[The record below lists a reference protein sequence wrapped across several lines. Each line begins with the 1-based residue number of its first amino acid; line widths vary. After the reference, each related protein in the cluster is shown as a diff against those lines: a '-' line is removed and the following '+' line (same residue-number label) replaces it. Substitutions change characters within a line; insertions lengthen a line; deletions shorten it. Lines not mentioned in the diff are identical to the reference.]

1 MTTNPYSSRPW
12 LKSYDAHVPANLNY
26 PWMSFIDMTRK
37 SFREVPDRA
46 AMVYIDTVIT
56 FKELDVMSNKFANFL
71 LDKGVK
77 QGDVVGL
84 NMPNIP
90 AYLICFVGAQKV
102 GCITTGVSPLLT
114 EHELEYQLNDSA
126 AKLLVTFDANL
137 ARINAVIA
145 KTKVKTLVVAGVFDF
160 MGPVDWKAPAAEMK
174 KEGAIEVY
182 NSIDILKKYPDK
194 EVDTWV
200 DRDSDCLMQYT
211 GGTTGPSK
219 GAVLTNRNIS
229 HQILQWVV
237 WTDSKVGE
245 EVGVSAFP
253 LFHQAGLFYGFVGLS
268 TGMTQVLIPNPRD
281 VAFIITQIK
290 KYKPTVVANV
300 PTLFM
305 EMMKIEE
312 FKTMDLSFVKFYGSG
327 AAPFP
332 AELIKQFYE
341 IVGDNKLVEVYGM
354 TETSPLLTGQPFLG
368 KKKVGSVG
376 MPMPDTDII
385 LVDPATGEIAKL
397 GEPGELCARGPQIMR
412 GYHNKPDE
420 TANSIRNGYMHTG
433 DVATMDEDGFFFI
446 VDRLKDM
453 VSVSGMKVFTRE
465 LDEIIALHPDIEMCA
480 SVGVPDPERA
490 FTEIVATA
498 VVLKPG
504 VEANDAA
511 RQSIISFMR
520 ERVAPYKVPKQII
533 FMDSLPLSAVGK
545 ILKRELREMLKPKA
559 K

>member
-1 MTTNPYSSRPW
+1 MP
-12 LKSYDAHVPANLNY
+12 
-26 PWMSFIDMTRK
+26 
-37 SFREVPDRA
+37 
-46 AMVYIDTVIT
+46 
-56 FKELDVMSNKFANFL
+56 
-71 LDKGVK
+71 
-77 QGDVVGL
+77 
-84 NMPNIP
+84 NMP
-90 AYLICFVGAQKV
+90 AFLIAFVGAQKV
-102 GCITTGVSPLLT
+102 GCITSGVSPLLT

-126 AKLLVTFDANL
+126 ATVLVTFDANL
-137 ARINAVIA
+137 ARVNAIIA
-145 KTKVKTLVVAGVFDF
+145 RTKVKTLVVAGVFDF
-160 MGPVDWKAPAAEMK
+160 MGPVDWNAPAGEMK
-174 KEGAIEVY
+174 KEGAVEVY
-182 NSIDILKKYPDK
+182 NSLDILKKYPDK
-194 EVDTWV
+194 EVNTWV
-200 DRDSDCLMQYT
+200 DPDSDCLMQYT

-219 GAVLTNRNIS
+219 GAVLTNRNVS
-229 HQILQWVV
+229 HQVSQWVT

-253 LFHQAGLFYGFVGLS
+253 LFHLAGLLYAYVGLAI
-268 TGMTQVLIPNPRD
+268 GMTQVLIPNPRD
-281 VAFIITQIK
+281 VAFIINQVK
-290 KYKPTVVANV
+290 KYRPTIVANV

-305 EMMKIEE
+305 EMMKSED
-312 FKTMDLSFVKFYGSG
+312 FQKMDLSFVKWYGSG

-354 TETSPLLTGQPFLG
+354 TETSPLITAQPFLG

-376 MPMPDTDII
+376 LPLPDTDVK
-385 LVDPATGEIAKL
+385 LVDPATGELAKQ
-397 GEPGELCARGPQIMR
+397 GEPGELCARGPQIMK
-412 GYHNKPDE
+412 GYHKKPEE
-420 TANSIRNGYMHTG
+420 TANSIREGYMHTG

-465 LDEIIALHPDIEMCA
+465 LDEIIAQHPDIAMCA
-480 SVGVPDPERA
+480 SVGVPDPDRA

-511 RQSIISFMR
+511 KKSIISFMR
-520 ERVAPYKVPKQII
+520 ERVAPYKVPKQVI

-559 K
+559 

>member
-1 MTTNPYSSRPW
+1 MATNPYSARPW

-26 PWMSFIDMTRK
+26 PWMSFIDMARK
-37 SFREVPDRA
+37 CFCEVPDRA
-46 AMVYIDTVIT
+46 AMIYIDTVIS
-56 FKELDVMSNKFANFL
+56 FKKLDSLSNKFANFL
-71 LDKGVK
+71 LAKGVK

-84 NMPNIP
+84 NMPNMP
-90 AYLICFVGAQKV
+90 AFLIAFVGAQKV
-102 GCITTGVSPLLT
+102 GCITSGVSPLLT

-126 AKLLVTFDANL
+126 ASVLVTFDVNL
-137 ARINAVIA
+137 ARVNAVIA

-160 MGPVDWKAPAAEMK
+160 MGPVDWSAPAGEMK
-174 KEGAIEVY
+174 KEGAVEVY

-194 EVDTWV
+194 EADTWV
-200 DRDSDCLMQYT
+200 DPDSLCLMQYT

-229 HQILQWVV
+229 HQISQWVT
-237 WTDSKVGE
+237 WTDGKVGA

-253 LFHQAGLFYGFVGLS
+253 LFHLAGLLYAYVGL
-268 TGMTQVLIPNPRD
+268 TIGMTQVLIPNPRD
-281 VAFIITQIK
+281 VAFIINQIK
-290 KYKPTVVANV
+290 KYRPTVVANV
-300 PTLFM
+300 PTIFM
-305 EMMKIEE
+305 EMMKNED
-312 FKTMDLSFVKFYGSG
+312 FQKMDLSFVKYYASG

-354 TETSPLLTGQPFLG
+354 TETSPLITGQPFLG
-368 KKKVGSVG
+368 KKKIGSVG
-376 MPMPDTDII
+376 LPMPDTDVI

-412 GYHNKPDE
+412 GYHNKPEE
-420 TANSIRNGYMHTG
+420 TANSIREGYMHTG

-465 LDEIIALHPDIEMCA
+465 LDEIIARHPDIEMCA
-480 SVGVPDPERA
+480 SVGVPDPERS

-520 ERVAPYKVPKQII
+520 EQVAPYKVPKQII
-533 FMDSLPLSAVGK
+533 FMEALPLSAVGK

-559 K
+559 

>member
-1 MTTNPYSSRPW
+1 MSDPYSAKPW
-12 LKSYDAHVPANLNY
+12 LKHYDAHVPSKLNY
-26 PWMSFIDMTRK
+26 PWTSFIDLARK
-37 SFREVPDRA
+37 TFLEVPERA

-56 FKELDVMSNKFANFL
+56 FKELDLMSNKFANFL
-71 LDKGVK
+71 LERGAK

-90 AYLICFVGAQKV
+90 AYLICFIGAQKA

-114 EHELEYQLNDSA
+114 EHELEHQLNDSG
-126 AKLLVTFDANL
+126 AKLLVTFDVNL
-137 ARINAVIA
+137 ARVNAVIA

-160 MGPVDWKAPAAEMK
+160 MGPVDWKATVAEVK
-174 KEGAIEVY
+174 KQDGIDVY
-182 NSIDILKKYPDK
+182 NHLDILRKYPDK
-194 EVDTWV
+194 EVNTWV
-200 DRDSDCLMQYT
+200 NPDADCLMQYT

-229 HQILQWVV
+229 HQISQWII
-237 WTDSKVGE
+237 WTENKVGE

-253 LFHQAGLFYGFVGLS
+253 LFHQAGLFYAFVGIA

-281 VAFIITQIK
+281 VPFMVGQIK
-290 KYKPTVVANV
+290 KYRPTVVANV

-305 EMMKIEE
+305 EMMKNEV
-312 FKTMDLSFVKFYGSG
+312 FKKMDLSFIKFYGSG

-332 AELIKQFYE
+332 AELIKQFYA

-354 TETSPLLTGQPFLG
+354 TETSPLITAQPYLG

-376 MPMPDTDII
+376 MPLPDTEVI

-397 GEPGELCARGPQIMR
+397 GEPGEFCARGPQIMK
-412 GYHNKPDE
+412 GYHNKPEE
-420 TANSIRNGYMHTG
+420 TTNSIRDGYMHTG
-433 DVATMDEDGFFFI
+433 DIATMDKDGFFYI

-465 LDEIIALHPDIEMCA
+465 LDDILAQHPNIEMCA
-480 SVGVPDPERA
+480 SVGVPDPGRE
-490 FTEIVATA
+490 FTEIVASA
-498 VVLKPG
+498 IVLKPG
-504 VEANDAA
+504 VEPNDAT
-511 RQSIISFMR
+511 RQSIIGFMR

-533 FMDSLPLSAVGK
+533 FMDALPLSAVGK
-545 ILKRELREMLKPKA
+545 ILKRELRDILKTRK
-559 K
+559 

>member
-1 MTTNPYSSRPW
+1 MSDPYSAKPW
-12 LKSYDAHVPANLNY
+12 LKHYDAHVPANLAY
-26 PWMSFIDMTRK
+26 PWMSFVDMARK

-46 AMVYIDTVIT
+46 AMIYIDTVIS

-71 LDKGVK
+71 LDRGVK

-90 AYLICFVGAQKV
+90 AYLICFIGAQKV

-114 EHELEYQLNDSA
+114 EHELEHQLNDSG
-126 AKLLVTFDANL
+126 AKALVTFDVNL
-137 ARINAVIA
+137 PRVNAVIA

-160 MGPVDWKAPAAEMK
+160 MGPVDWKAPAGDVK
-174 KEGAIEVY
+174 KQDGIDVY
-182 NSIDILKKYPDK
+182 NHIDILKKYPDK
-194 EVDTWV
+194 EVNTWV

-229 HQILQWVV
+229 HQISQWVV
-237 WTDSKVGE
+237 WTESKIGE

-253 LFHQAGLFYGFVGLS
+253 LFHQAGLLYAFVGMS
-268 TGMTQVLIPNPRD
+268 IGMTQVLIPNPRD

-290 KYKPTVVANV
+290 KYRPSVVANV

-305 EMMKIEE
+305 EMMKNED
-312 FKTMDLSFVKFYGSG
+312 FKKMDLSFVKFYASG

-341 IVGDNKLVEVYGM
+341 IVGDNKLIEVYGM
-354 TETSPLLTGQPFLG
+354 TETSPLITCQPYLG

-376 MPMPDTDII
+376 MPLPDTEVK
-385 LVDPATGEIAKL
+385 LVDPATGELARL
-397 GEPGELCARGPQIMR
+397 GEPGEFCARGPQIMK

-420 TANSIRNGYMHTG
+420 TANSIRDGYMHTG
-433 DVATMDEDGFFFI
+433 DVATMDEDGFFYI

-465 LDEIIALHPDIEMCA
+465 LDDILGQHPDVEMCA
-480 SVGVPDPERA
+480 SVGVPDPGRE
-490 FTEIVATA
+490 FTEIVASA
-498 VVLKPG
+498 IVLKPG
-504 VEANDAA
+504 VEPNDAA
-511 RQSIISFMR
+511 RQSITSFMR

-533 FMDSLPLSAVGK
+533 FMDALPLSAVGK
-545 ILKRELREMLKPKA
+545 ILKRELREILKA
-559 K
+559 KK

>member
-1 MTTNPYSSRPW
+1 M
-12 LKSYDAHVPANLNY
+12 A
-26 PWMSFIDMTRK
+26 RK
-37 SFREVPDRA
+37 CFREVPDRA
-46 AMVYIDTVIT
+46 AMIYIDTVIT
-56 FKELDVMSNKFANFL
+56 FKELDSLSNKFANFL
-71 LDKGVK
+71 LAKGVK

-84 NMPNIP
+84 NMPNMP
-90 AYLICFVGAQKV
+90 AFLIAFVGAQKV
-102 GCITTGVSPLLT
+102 GCVTSGVSPLLT

-126 AKLLVTFDANL
+126 ATVLVTFDVNL
-137 ARINAVIA
+137 ARVNAVIA

-160 MGPVDWKAPAAEMK
+160 MGPVDWSAPAGEMK
-174 KEGAIEVY
+174 KEGAVEVY
-182 NSIDILKKYPDK
+182 NSLDVLKKYPDK

-200 DRDSDCLMQYT
+200 DRDSECLMQYT

-229 HQILQWVV
+229 HQVSQWVT
-237 WTDSKVGE
+237 WTDGKVGE

-253 LFHQAGLFYGFVGLS
+253 LFHLAGLLYAYVGLS
-268 TGMTQVLIPNPRD
+268 IGMTQVLIPNPRD
-281 VAFIITQIK
+281 VAFIITQVK

-305 EMMKIEE
+305 EMMKSED
-312 FKTMDLSFVKFYGSG
+312 FQKMDLSFVKFYASG

-332 AELIKQFYE
+332 AELIKQFYD

-354 TETSPLLTGQPFLG
+354 TETSPLITAQPFLG

-376 MPMPDTDII
+376 MPLPDTDVK
-385 LVDPATGEIAKL
+385 LVDPATGELAKL
-397 GEPGELCARGPQIMR
+397 GEPGELCARGPQIMK
-412 GYHNKPDE
+412 GYHKKPEE
-420 TANSIRNGYMHTG
+420 TANSIREGYMHTG

-465 LDEIIALHPDIEMCA
+465 LDEIIAQHPDVAMCA
-480 SVGVPDPERA
+480 SVGVPDPNRD
-490 FTEIVATA
+490 FTEIVASA
-498 VVLKPG
+498 IVLKPG
-504 VEANDAA
+504 IEPNDAA
-511 RQSIISFMR
+511 KQSIISFMR

-545 ILKRELREMLKPKA
+545 ILKRDLREMLKPK

>member
-1 MTTNPYSSRPW
+1 LSDPYSSKPW
-12 LKSYDAHVPANLNY
+12 LKSYDAHVPANLAY
-26 PWMSFIDMTRK
+26 PWMSFIDMARK
-37 SFREVPDRA
+37 TFREVPDRA
-46 AMVYIDTVIT
+46 AMIYIDTVIS
-56 FKELDVMSNKFANFL
+56 FKELDVMSSKFANFL
-71 LDKGVK
+71 LDRGVK

-90 AYLICFVGAQKV
+90 AFLICFTGAQKI

-126 AKLLVTFDANL
+126 ATVLVTFDANL
-137 ARINAVIA
+137 ARVNAVVA

-160 MGPVDWKAPAAEMK
+160 MVPVDWKAPAGEVK
-174 KEGAIEVY
+174 KEGGIHVY
-182 NSIDILKKYPDK
+182 NHIDILKKYQDK
-194 EVDTWV
+194 EVNTWV
-200 DRDSDCLMQYT
+200 DRDSDCMMQYT

-229 HQILQWVV
+229 HQVLQWVV
-237 WTDSKVGE
+237 WTDSKIGE

-268 TGMTQVLIPNPRD
+268 IGMTQVLIPNPRD
-281 VAFIITQIK
+281 VAFIVTQIK
-290 KYKPTVVANV
+290 KYRPTVVANV

-305 EMMKIEE
+305 EMMKNED
-312 FKTMDLSFVKFYGSG
+312 FQKMDLSFVKFYGSG

-332 AELIKQFYE
+332 AELIKQFYD

-376 MPMPDTDII
+376 IPMPDTEVK
-385 LVDPATGEIAKL
+385 LVDPATGELAKP

-412 GYHNKPDE
+412 GYHKKPGE
-420 TANSIRNGYMHTG
+420 TANSIREGYMHTG

-465 LDEIIALHPDIEMCA
+465 LDEIIAQHPDVAMCA
-480 SVGVPDPERA
+480 SVGVPDPERD
-490 FTEIVATA
+490 FTEIVASA
-498 VVLKPG
+498 IVLKPG
-504 VEANDAA
+504 IEPNDAA
-511 RQSIISFMR
+511 KKSITSFMR

-559 K
+559 

>member
-1 MTTNPYSSRPW
+1 MSDPYSAKPW
-12 LKSYDAHVPANLNY
+12 LKHYDAHVPSKLNY
-26 PWMSFIDMTRK
+26 PWTSFIDLARK
-37 SFREVPDRA
+37 TFLEVPERA

-56 FKELDVMSNKFANFL
+56 FKELDMLSNRFANFL
-71 LDKGVK
+71 LERGVK

-90 AYLICFVGAQKV
+90 AYLICFIGAQKA

-114 EHELEYQLNDSA
+114 EHELEYQLNDSG
-126 AKLLVTFDANL
+126 AKLLVTFDVNL
-137 ARINAVIA
+137 ARVNAIIA

-160 MGPVDWKAPAAEMK
+160 MGPVDWKAPVAEVK
-174 KEGAIEVY
+174 KQDGIDVY
-182 NSIDILKKYPDK
+182 NHLDILRKYPDK
-194 EVDTWV
+194 AVNTWV
-200 DRDSDCLMQYT
+200 NPDSDCLMQYT

-229 HQILQWVV
+229 HQISQWII
-237 WTDSKVGE
+237 WTENKVGE

-253 LFHQAGLFYGFVGLS
+253 LFHQAGLFYAFVGIA

-281 VAFIITQIK
+281 VPFMVGQIK
-290 KYKPTVVANV
+290 KYRPTVVANV

-305 EMMKIEE
+305 EMMKNED
-312 FKTMDLSFVKFYGSG
+312 FKKMDLSFIKFYGSG

-341 IVGDNKLVEVYGM
+341 IVGDNKLIEVYGM
-354 TETSPLLTGQPFLG
+354 TETSPLITAQPYLG

-376 MPMPDTDII
+376 MPLPDTEVK

-397 GEPGELCARGPQIMR
+397 GEPGEFCARGPQIMR
-412 GYHNKPDE
+412 GYHNKPEE
-420 TANSIRNGYMHTG
+420 TANSIRDGYMHTG
-433 DVATMDEDGFFFI
+433 DIATMDEEGFFYI

-465 LDEIIALHPDIEMCA
+465 LDDILAQHPDIDMCA
-480 SVGVPDPERA
+480 SVGVPDPGRE
-490 FTEIVATA
+490 FTEIVASA
-498 VVLKPG
+498 IVLKPG
-504 VEANDAA
+504 VEPNDAA
-511 RQSIISFMR
+511 RQSIINFMR

-533 FMDSLPLSAVGK
+533 FMDALPLSAVGK
-545 ILKRELREMLKPKA
+545 ILKRELRDILKARK
-559 K
+559 

>member
-1 MTTNPYSSRPW
+1 
-12 LKSYDAHVPANLNY
+12 
-26 PWMSFIDMTRK
+26 MSFIDMARK

-46 AMVYIDTVIT
+46 AMIYIDTVIS

-71 LDKGVK
+71 LDRGVK

-90 AYLICFVGAQKV
+90 AYLICFTGAQKV

-114 EHELEYQLNDSA
+114 EHELEHQLNDSA
-126 AKLLVTFDANL
+126 ATVLVTFDINL
-137 ARINAVIA
+137 PRVNAVIA
-145 KTKVKTLVVAGVFDF
+145 KTRVKTLVVAGVFDF
-160 MGPVDWKAPAAEMK
+160 MGPVDWNAPAGEVK
-174 KEGAIEVY
+174 KQDGIEVY
-182 NSIDILKKYPDK
+182 NHIDVLKKYPDK
-194 EVDTWV
+194 EVNTWV

-229 HQILQWVV
+229 HQISQWVT
-237 WTDSKVGE
+237 WTEAKIGE

-253 LFHQAGLFYGFVGLS
+253 LFHQAGLLYAFVGLS
-268 TGMTQVLIPNPRD
+268 IGMTQVLIPNPRD
-281 VAFIITQIK
+281 VAFIVTQIK
-290 KYKPTVVANV
+290 KYRPSVVANV
-300 PTLFM
+300 PTLFI
-305 EMMKIEE
+305 EMMKNED
-312 FKTMDLSFVKFYGSG
+312 FRKMDLSFVKFYASG

-332 AELIKQFYE
+332 AELIKQFYD
-341 IVGDNKLVEVYGM
+341 IVGDNKLIEVYGM
-354 TETSPLLTGQPFLG
+354 TETSPLITCQPYLG

-376 MPMPDTDII
+376 MPLPDTEVK
-385 LVDPATGEIAKL
+385 LVDPATGELAKL
-397 GEPGELCARGPQIMR
+397 GEPGEFCARGPQIMK
-412 GYHNKPDE
+412 GYHNQPEE
-420 TANSIRNGYMHTG
+420 TANSIREGYMHTG
-433 DVATMDEDGFFFI
+433 DVATMDEDGFFYI

-465 LDEIIALHPDIEMCA
+465 LDDILAQHPDVEMCA
-480 SVGVPDPERA
+480 SVGVPDPDRA
-490 FTEIVATA
+490 FTEIVASA
-498 VVLKPG
+498 IVLKGG

-511 RQSIISFMR
+511 KQSIISFMR

-545 ILKRELREMLKPKA
+545 ILKRELREMLKPK

>member
-12 LKSYDAHVPANLNY
+12 LKNYDAHVPANLNY

-281 VAFIITQIK
+281 VAFIITQVK

>member
-12 LKSYDAHVPANLNY
+12 LKNYDAHVPANLNY

-102 GCITTGVSPLLT
+102 GCITSGVSPLLT

-160 MGPVDWKAPAAEMK
+160 MGPVDWSAPAGEMK

-268 TGMTQVLIPNPRD
+268 IGMTQVLIPNPRD

>member
-12 LKSYDAHVPANLNY
+12 LKNYDAHVPANLNY

-46 AMVYIDTVIT
+46 AMVYIDTVIS

-71 LDKGVK
+71 LDRGVK

-126 AKLLVTFDANL
+126 ARVLVTFDVNL
-137 ARINAVIA
+137 PRINAVIA

-160 MGPVDWKAPAAEMK
+160 MGPVDWKAPPGEMK
-174 KEGAIEVY
+174 KEGAVEVY

-219 GAVLTNRNIS
+219 GAILTNRNIS

-237 WTDSKVGE
+237 WTDSKIGE

-376 MPMPDTDII
+376 MPMPDTEVK
-385 LVDPATGEIAKL
+385 LVDPATGELAKL

-412 GYHNKPDE
+412 GYHNKPEE
-420 TANSIRNGYMHTG
+420 TANSIRDGYMHTG

-465 LDEIIALHPDIEMCA
+465 LDEIIARHPDIEMCA
-480 SVGVPDPERA
+480 SVGVPDPVRD

>member
-1 MTTNPYSSRPW
+1 M
-12 LKSYDAHVPANLNY
+12 
-26 PWMSFIDMTRK
+26 
-37 SFREVPDRA
+37 
-46 AMVYIDTVIT
+46 
-56 FKELDVMSNKFANFL
+56 
-71 LDKGVK
+71 
-77 QGDVVGL
+77 
-84 NMPNIP
+84 
-90 AYLICFVGAQKV
+90 
-102 GCITTGVSPLLT
+102 
-114 EHELEYQLNDSA
+114 
-126 AKLLVTFDANL
+126 
-137 ARINAVIA
+137 
-145 KTKVKTLVVAGVFDF
+145 AGVFDF
-160 MGPVDWKAPAAEMK
+160 MGPVDWSAPAGEMK
-174 KEGAIEVY
+174 KEGAVEVY
-182 NSIDILKKYPDK
+182 NSLDILKKYPDK

-229 HQILQWVV
+229 HQVSQWVT
-237 WTDSKVGE
+237 WTDGKIGE

-253 LFHQAGLFYGFVGLS
+253 LFHLAGLLYAYVGLS
-268 TGMTQVLIPNPRD
+268 IGMTQVLIPNPRD
-281 VAFIITQIK
+281 VAFIVNQVK
-290 KYKPTVVANV
+290 KYRPTIVANV

-305 EMMKIEE
+305 EMMKNED
-312 FKTMDLSFVKFYGSG
+312 FQKMDLSFVKWYGSG

-354 TETSPLLTGQPFLG
+354 TETSPLITAQPFLG

-376 MPMPDTDII
+376 LPLPDTDVI

-412 GYHNKPDE
+412 GYHKKPEE
-420 TANSIRNGYMHTG
+420 TANSIRDGYMHTG

-465 LDEIIALHPDIEMCA
+465 LDEIIAQHPDIEMCA
-480 SVGVPDPERA
+480 SVGVPDPDRA
-490 FTEIVATA
+490 FTEIVASA

-511 RQSIISFMR
+511 KQVHHQLHAREGRALQGAQADYLHGFPAAQRGRQDTQARTARDAQAQSKINVCLQRGRCIILALLQMKYLTRPHAILLLLITLAAVLCACAQPLQEQPAAFEMVSLG
-520 ERVAPYKVPKQII
+520 VAPSQVLDGQEATVTAQVANTGGLAGNFK
-533 FMDSLPLSAVGK
+533 A
-545 ILKRELREMLKPKA
+545 ELTSERRTGGQPRYHDTA
-559 K
+559 G

>member
-1 MTTNPYSSRPW
+1 MSDPYSSKPW
-12 LKSYDAHVPANLNY
+12 LKSYDSHVPASLDY
-26 PWMSFIDMTRK
+26 PWTSFIDMARK
-37 SFREVPDRA
+37 SFKEVPDRA
-46 AMVYIDTVIT
+46 AMVYIDTVIS

-71 LDKGVK
+71 LDRGVK
-77 QGDVVGL
+77 QGDIVGL
-84 NMPNIP
+84 NMPNMP
-90 AYLICFVGAQKV
+90 AFLIAFVGAQKV
-102 GCITTGVSPLLT
+102 GCITSGVSPLLT

-126 AKLLVTFDANL
+126 ATVLVTFDANL
-137 ARINAVIA
+137 ARVNAIIA
-145 KTKVKTLVVAGVFDF
+145 RTKVKTLVVAGVFDF
-160 MGPVDWKAPAAEMK
+160 MGPVDWNAPAGEMK
-174 KEGAIEVY
+174 KEGAVEVY
-182 NSIDILKKYPDK
+182 NSLDILKKYPDK
-194 EVDTWV
+194 EVNTWV
-200 DRDSDCLMQYT
+200 DPDSDCLMQYT

-229 HQILQWVV
+229 HHVSQWVV
-237 WTDSKVGE
+237 WTDSKIGE

-281 VAFIITQIK
+281 VAFIVTQIK
-290 KYKPTVVANV
+290 KYRPSVVANV

-305 EMMKIEE
+305 EMMKNED
-312 FKTMDLSFVKFYGSG
+312 FQKMDLSFVKFYASG

-332 AELIKQFYE
+332 AELIKQFYD

-354 TETSPLLTGQPFLG
+354 TETSPLITGQPFLG

-376 MPMPDTDII
+376 MPLPDTDVK
-385 LVDPATGEIAKL
+385 LVDPATGELAKP
-397 GEPGELCARGPQIMR
+397 GEPGELCARGPQIMK
-412 GYHNKPDE
+412 GYHKKPEE
-420 TANSIRNGYMHTG
+420 TANSIREGYMHTG

-465 LDEIIALHPDIEMCA
+465 LDEVIAQHPDVAMCA
-480 SVGVPDPERA
+480 SVGVPDPERD
-490 FTEIVATA
+490 FTEIVASA
-498 VVLKPG
+498 IVLKPG
-504 VEANDAA
+504 IEPNDAA
-511 RQSIISFMR
+511 KKSITNFMR

-559 K
+559 

>member
-12 LKSYDAHVPANLNY
+12 LKNYDAHVPANLNY

-102 GCITTGVSPLLT
+102 GCITSGVSPLLT

-245 EVGVSAFP
+245 EIGVSAFP

>member
-1 MTTNPYSSRPW
+1 LSDPYSTKPW
-12 LKSYDAHVPANLNY
+12 LKSYDAHVPANLAY
-26 PWMSFIDMTRK
+26 PWMSFIDMARK

-46 AMVYIDTVIT
+46 AMIYIDTVIS

-71 LDKGVK
+71 LDRGIK

-90 AYLICFVGAQKV
+90 AFLICFTGAQKV

-126 AKLLVTFDANL
+126 ATVLVTFDVNL
-137 ARINAVIA
+137 ARVNAVIA

-160 MGPVDWKAPAAEMK
+160 MGPVDWSAPAGEAK
-174 KEGAIEVY
+174 KQDDIEIY
-182 NSIDILKKYPDK
+182 NHIDILKKYPDK
-194 EVDTWV
+194 EVNTWV
-200 DRDSDCLMQYT
+200 DPDSDCMMQYT

-229 HQILQWVV
+229 HQVLQWVV
-237 WTDSKVGE
+237 WTDGKIGE

-268 TGMTQVLIPNPRD
+268 IGMTQVLIPNPRD
-281 VAFIITQIK
+281 VAFIVNQVK
-290 KYKPTVVANV
+290 KYRPTVVANV

-305 EMMKIEE
+305 EMMKNED
-312 FKTMDLSFVKFYGSG
+312 FQKMDLSFVKYYGSG

-376 MPMPDTDII
+376 LPMPDTEIK
-385 LVDPATGEIAKL
+385 LVDPATGELAKP

-412 GYHNKPDE
+412 GYHKKPEE
-420 TANSIRNGYMHTG
+420 TANSIREGYMHTG

-465 LDEIIALHPDIEMCA
+465 LDEIIAQHPDIAMCA
-480 SVGVPDPERA
+480 SVGVPDPDRA
-490 FTEIVATA
+490 FTEIVASA
-498 VVLKPG
+498 IVLKPG

-511 RQSIISFMR
+511 KQSIISFMR
-520 ERVAPYKVPKQII
+520 EKVAPYKVPKQII

-559 K
+559 

>member
-1 MTTNPYSSRPW
+1 LSDPYSLKPW
-12 LKSYDAHVPANLNY
+12 LKHYDAHVPANLAY
-26 PWMSFIDMTRK
+26 PWMSFIDMARK
-37 SFREVPDRA
+37 CFREVPDRA
-46 AMVYIDTVIT
+46 AMVYIDTVIS
-56 FKELDVMSNKFANFL
+56 FKELDVMSNKFASFL
-71 LDKGVK
+71 LDRGIK

-84 NMPNIP
+84 NMPNMP
-90 AYLICFVGAQKV
+90 AFLICFTGAQKI

-126 AKLLVTFDANL
+126 ATVLITFDANL
-137 ARINAVIA
+137 PRVNSVIA

-160 MGPVDWKAPAAEMK
+160 MGPVDWNAPAGEVK
-174 KEGAIEVY
+174 KQDGIDVY
-182 NSIDILKKYPDK
+182 NHIDILKKYPDK
-194 EVDTWV
+194 EIVTWV
-200 DRDSDCLMQYT
+200 DRDSECLMQYT

-229 HQILQWVV
+229 HQVSQWVT
-237 WTDSKVGE
+237 WTDGKIGE

-253 LFHQAGLFYGFVGLS
+253 LFHLAGLLYAYVGLS
-268 TGMTQVLIPNPRD
+268 IGMTQVLIPNPRD
-281 VAFIITQIK
+281 VAFMVNQVK
-290 KYKPTVVANV
+290 KYRPTIVANV

-305 EMMKIEE
+305 EMMKNED
-312 FKTMDLSFVKFYGSG
+312 FQKMDLSFVKFYGSG

-354 TETSPLLTGQPFLG
+354 TETSPLITAQPFLG

-376 MPMPDTDII
+376 IPLPDTEVK
-385 LVDPATGEIAKL
+385 LVDPATGELAKP
-397 GEPGELCARGPQIMR
+397 GEPGELCARGPQIMK
-412 GYHNKPDE
+412 GYHKKPEE
-420 TANSIRNGYMHTG
+420 TANSIREGYMHTG
-433 DVATMDEDGFFFI
+433 DVAIMDEDGFFFI

-465 LDEIIALHPDIEMCA
+465 LDEIIAQHPYVEMCA
-480 SVGVPDPERA
+480 SVGVPDPGRD
-490 FTEIVATA
+490 FTEIVASA
-498 VVLKPG
+498 IVLKPG

-511 RQSIISFMR
+511 KQSIISFMR

-545 ILKRELREMLKPKA
+545 ILKRELREMLKPK